1 LLWPPPQPNWAL
13 QYLATMWPD
22 PFIAREAAAGV
33 YLEERDRR
41 ALEDNRRQIAEA
53 EERMR
58 AHQER
63 ETAEAR
69 KAQKADR
76 AAYKAEQGWPM

>member
-1 LLWPPPQPNWAL
+1 
-13 QYLATMWPD
+13 M
-22 PFIAREAAAGV
+22 
-33 YLEERDRR
+33 
-41 ALEDNRRQIAEA
+41 LEDNRRQIAEA
-53 EERMR
+53 EETMR

-76 AAYKAEQGWPM
+76 AAYNAEHGWPT

>member
-1 LLWPPPQPNWAL
+1 MARAIIRDCLILLVPAPNGGK
-13 QYLATMWPD
+13 T
-22 PFIAREAAAGV
+22 I
-33 YLEERDRR
+33 EERDRR